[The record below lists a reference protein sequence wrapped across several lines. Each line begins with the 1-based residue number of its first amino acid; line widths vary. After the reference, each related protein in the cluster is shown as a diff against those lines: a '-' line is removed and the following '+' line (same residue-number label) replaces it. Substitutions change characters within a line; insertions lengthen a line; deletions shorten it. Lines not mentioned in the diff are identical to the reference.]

1 MSEPG
6 NQAYKPKK
14 RSLTSRTRSI
24 KSGMIEMP
32 QDKPQ
37 STPLKRRK
45 RKLNTPATDKP
56 LLTKRTS
63 STSPPPNTP
72 IPLATITTVSSQPA
86 APPKRS
92 LRAAS
97 QAIAKREK
105 ERLIHEAKAP
115 SPPPKA
121 IETSP
126 EKAPVIKK
134 KRKLHT
140 QKVLIPKTSSSQE
153 YEEIG
158 DDSYDKYLDN
168 NSPTPITTTPTR
180 VSARRNPLI
189 VRNIPSTVEPEPAI
203 VIGVPTRKRKLG
215 RTTSTFAARSTAR
228 KMETA
233 DDTTTEPEEETT
245 RVKSLI
251 LDLSQHTII
260 PNESYVAHLPQ
271 SSSSRR
277 RRSTT
282 TESASTVVSS
292 SIESVTSQSNCDP
305 APASSP
311 DAMYTMD
318 SYTTKS
324 SPTIFYDAISD
335 FEDMN
340 IDDSSLADEDAMM
353 MSDVKEDISSQQSS
367 GSFWGSILKPFK

>member
-1 MSEPG
+1 MSDP
-6 NQAYKPKK
+6 NNTTLRRKK
-14 RSLTSRTRSI
+14 RLLTSPTRSI
-24 KSGMIEMP
+24 KSDVIEMP

-45 RKLNTPATDKP
+45 RKLNIPATDKP
-56 LLTKRTS
+56 LLNERTS

-72 IPLATITTVSSQPA
+72 TTTSTSPQPA

-105 ERLIHEAKAP
+105 ERQIQEAKAP
-115 SPPPKA
+115 SPPPEA
-121 IETSP
+121 NETSP
-126 EKAPVIKK
+126 EKVPVIKK
-134 KRKLHT
+134 KRKLHA

-168 NSPTPITTTPTR
+168 NSPAPITTTPTR
-180 VSARRNPLI
+180 VSARQNPST
-189 VRNIPSTVEPEPAI
+189 VQNIPSKVEPEPAI

-215 RTTSTFAARSTAR
+215 RTTSTFAARSTA
-228 KMETA
+228 KKTENT
-233 DDTTTEPEEETT
+233 DDATTEPEEDIKM
-245 RVKSLI
+245 KSSI

-271 SSSSRR
+271 NSSGRR

-282 TESASTVVSS
+282 TESASTVISS
-292 SIESVTSQSNCDP
+292 SIESVTSQSNVDLVL
-305 APASSP
+305 ASPP
-311 DAMYTMD
+311 DAICTMD

-340 IDDSSLADEDAMM
+340 IDDSSMVDEETMTMM
-353 MSDVKEDISSQQSS
+353 DVEEEISLQRSS
-367 GSFWGSILKPFK
+367 GSFWGSILKPFKQ